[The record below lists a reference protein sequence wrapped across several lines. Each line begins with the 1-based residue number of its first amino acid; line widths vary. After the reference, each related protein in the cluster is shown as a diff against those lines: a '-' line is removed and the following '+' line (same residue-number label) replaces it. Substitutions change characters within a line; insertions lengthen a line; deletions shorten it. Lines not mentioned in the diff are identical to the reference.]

1 MEAHLPTYPLDVDPE
16 QIVRW
21 LVDEHKK
28 SPSAFRISARRAVDV
43 REVPTIAKFHL
54 GDEEREDLSE
64 VETIATLEIAP
75 ARASDGWLVRVV
87 VDDEIGP
94 RLPDRAASI
103 EGEQQIDLGT
113 FYHQF
118 IRSGR
123 GIATATA
130 EVPDAEAEQRLNRL
144 LESISTNRHVA

>member
-1 MEAHLPTYPLDVDPE
+1 MPTYPLDVDPG

-21 LVDEHKK
+21 VVEEQAK
-28 SPSAFRISARRAVDV
+28 SPSAFRISARRTVDV
-43 REVPTIAKFHL
+43 RELPAAAKFHL

-64 VETIATLEIAP
+64 VETVATLEISP
-75 ARASDGWLVRVV
+75 ARASDGWLIKVV

-94 RLPDRAASI
+94 RLPDREASI

-118 IRSGR
+118 IKPNR

-130 EVPDAEAEQRLNRL
+130 EVLYAGAEQRLNRL
-144 LESISTNRHVA
+144 LALISTNRHAAA

>member
-1 MEAHLPTYPLDVDPE
+1 LPTYPLDADPE

-21 LVDEHKK
+21 LVDEHKR
-28 SPSAFRISARRAVDV
+28 SPSAFRISARRTVDV
-43 REVPTIAKFHL
+43 RELPATAKFHL

-64 VETIATLEIAP
+64 VETVATLEIAP
-75 ARASDGWLVRVV
+75 ANASDGWLIKVV
-87 VDDEIGP
+87 VDDEVGP

-113 FYHQF
+113 FYRRF
-118 IRSGR
+118 IKPDR

-130 EVPDAEAEQRLNRL
+130 EVLNTEAEQRLNRL
-144 LESISTNRHVA
+144 LESISTNRHAAA